1 MTLSL
6 NNPYKN
12 GYGNG
17 IYISLVTIAD
27 VEDISGT
34 TPPFMNFPIDIG
46 LKLHLDVGKGF
57 YPQMIIAGNFQR
69 NVPTDEV
76 SGWGSAFVVQ
86 DFLNKLGFT
95 GKLNKDNKIP
105 VNIIQSIIG
114 KKFYRLSYVTGIRE
128 DGKLK
133 YSDWN
138 IIATAEEG
146 PEYLAEKFQKSFL
159 KGYPKNYRPELAG
172 TENYNQNSFA
182 NNGNDQNIF

>member
-6 NNPYKN
+6 NNPFRN
-12 GYGNG
+12 DYGEG
-17 IYISLVTIAD
+17 VFISLVTIVD
-27 VEDISGT
+27 VEDISGS

-69 NVPTDEV
+69 NFPSDEV

-95 GKLNKDNKIP
+95 GRLNKDNKIP

-114 KKFYRLSYVTGIRE
+114 KKFYRLSYVSGIKE
-128 DGKLK
+128 DEKLK

-138 IIATAEEG
+138 IISTEDEG
-146 PEYLAEKFQKSFL
+146 AEYLADKFYKSVL
-159 KGYPKNYRPELAG
+159 KGYPKNYRPELANM
-172 TENYNQNSFA
+172 EEYKQSSHS
-182 NNGNDQNIF
+182 NNGQDQIIF